1 MSQSELIKYAIDKC
15 SNDELINQSL
25 PEFATSADQ
34 ISFCFNTELGAY
46 GLKTHVSPDKRFV
59 YIDSDGMSKVL
70 SFFDGQEAQPVLT
83 PEHVQRVKDIV
94 QTANKKNVNL
104 IWLQQGWNQRY
115 YLFKQYG
122 FHGINIFSI
131 LNLNTVNTAAA
142 MTSATGAAAMS
153 IAGGL
158 AISYSGSLFFSTV
171 ENYIPNTFPK
181 TKALVGAA
189 KVAISLPLQITEFT
203 SNAIFGVGEKLI
215 TGHKLPTNVT
225 ATFQLDKGPKL
236 SSLSE
241 IRKPIGE
248 FLYKLGQEHF
258 PGSFQPR

>member
-1 MSQSELIKYAIDKC
+1 
-15 SNDELINQSL
+15 
-25 PEFATSADQ
+25 
-34 ISFCFNTELGAY
+34 
-46 GLKTHVSPDKRFV
+46 
-59 YIDSDGMSKVL
+59 MSKVL
-70 SFFDGQEAQPVLT
+70 SFFKDQEAQPVLT

-94 QTANKKNVNL
+94 QTENVNL
-104 IWLQQGWNQRY
+104 IWLQQGWNQCY

-142 MTSATGAAAMS
+142 MTSATGAVAMS

-181 TKALVGAA
+181 TKALVRAA
-189 KVAISLPLQITEFT
+189 KVVISLPLQITEFT

-241 IRKPIGE
+241 IRKPIGK
-248 FLYKLGQEHF
+248 FLYKLSQEYF
-258 PGSFQPR
+258 PGSFPPR